1 MQGGE
6 EKTFILIRN
15 QQQFL
20 FNQRYKD
27 AGNFFKGKKQK
38 KAFVVYDFQK
48 KKVYICINY

>member
-27 AGNFFKGKKQK
+27 ADIFFSGQIQK
-38 KAFVVYDFQK
+38 KAFVEFVFL
-48 KKVYICINY
+48 N